1 MANSFRDPLYAKL
14 DKTVEADLGL
24 PSGML
29 SAIRTKGERSNADQV
44 SEAGARSVYQ
54 IIPATRDAIKT
65 RYGVDAYAGP
75 EHAARAAGLIL
86 KENLDRN
93 GGNRAAAVAEYHGG
107 TDRSNWG
114 RRTKAYVQRVTGG
127 GDPASAGG
135 GSTYDRV
142 TARQRANQGPSMAQ
156 VYDAYK
162 NTGKPGGMT
171 PQEAAQFENG
181 VLSGQIMLPRGGQI
195 RRKPSV
201 PALPASIVQAY
212 NSHRMDDDPEARA
225 EIKRAVDAGEYAL
238 PRGMTLQV
246 PQARGFGE
254 RFGMGVRN
262 VLEGAGGLVDIAA
275 APVNAAINTVTGAN
289 LSTSPF
295 RDAGAAASN
304 AMGLATPE
312 SDTEKLIGA
321 GVEGGTQGLLTA
333 GAGIPLAGASGTA
346 GVVGRA
352 LTAAP
357 LLDTV
362 AGATSGISQ
371 KAAEQDG
378 AGPVGQFVAGLAGGM
393 APVGLAA
400 SAERA
405 ASRIRAPKTL
415 PDVVAEVPRAHV
427 IDESG
432 NLTPDGQEIAA
443 RHGASPE
450 EVVAAYEAP
459 PNVQRGTA
467 NDQVSSAVA
476 REATND
482 APVQSFGG
490 EVSARPVD
498 EPPVAR
504 QVEPEAPQVP
514 NLPDGDQ
521 SPGLPTSALARVQ
534 AGKEFGVDYSRG
546 QATKSFDVQ
555 DAESRLRNSNGPQAE
570 EMRQFVAKQQD
581 QVRQASEQFRN
592 AFGDTSAT
600 PEVRGEQVQDAIREL
615 RDLGQ
620 KGVNELYKQARE
632 LGAPVDVDPAPI
644 RNAFERVMV
653 EADIPDSVKSVIK
666 QEAARYGIIGEPVP
680 VGKDGAVTSEA
691 GITTVKLD
699 DGEKVKFY
707 GQPEKLRLDNADKFR
722 TVVSKQY
729 PNDGPLKL
737 SQVLKKAI
745 DDAVEETATR
755 LATEGEPT
763 VAAKLK
769 DARQAV
775 QTQKQTYNA
784 KDVIQAIAD
793 WKKGAE
799 NVTGALKPEQVMQ
812 RALASTSDLKRV
824 KAVLLSK
831 PTVKSK
837 AAWQA
842 IQAHGLATIFE
853 KAATRNTNAAGE
865 IAEAISGAKL
875 RLAIESFGP
884 DKLRVLLDGDE
895 FNRLMKLRRVIE
907 DVTIPISGTTN
918 PSGSG
923 NLLMRIVKDVDN
935 QATAA
940 MSAAGFAVGGPV
952 GAAIAGGAARMVSP
966 AVKEARSAAKAT
978 ETLKNAA
985 GYTAE
990 QAIKDDTVGTARRS
1004 VAGKMADKAK
1014 AGAAISVRAFIDT
1027 YGSPRILAPILASA
1041 GAEEE

>member
-1 MANSFRDPLYAKL
+1 MANSYRDPLYAKF
-14 DKTVEADLGL
+14 DKSVEADLGL
-24 PSGML
+24 PRGML
-29 SAIRTKGERSNADQV
+29 SDIRTKGERSNANQV

-75 EHAARAAGLIL
+75 EQAARAAGLIL
-86 KENLDRN
+86 KENLQRN
-93 GGNRAAAVAEYHGG
+93 NGNRAAAVAEYHGG

-114 RRTKAYVQRVTGG
+114 QRTKAYVERVTGG

-162 NTGKPGGMT
+162 NTGKAGGMT
-171 PQEAAQFENG
+171 PQEAAQYEQA
-181 VLSGQIMLPRGGQI
+181 VLSGQVILPRGGSI
-195 RRKPSV
+195 RAKPPV
-201 PALPASIVQAY
+201 PVLPASIVQAY
-212 NSHRMDDDPEARA
+212 NSHQMDDDPDARA
-225 EIKRAVDAGEYAL
+225 EIKRAIDAGEYAL
-238 PRGMTLQV
+238 PRGMTLQAPGPRSFMENV
-246 PQARGFGE
+246 NLGLTA
-254 RFGMGVRN
+254 VRKG
-262 VLEGAGGLVDIAA
+262 LEKPLDMLAG
-275 APVNAAINTVTGAN
+275 PVNAITNAVTGSN
-289 LSTSPF
+289 LSTSPMGDAID
-295 RDAGAAASN
+295 RDVAAFK
-304 AMGLATPE
+304 GPTPE
-312 SDTEKLIGA
+312 SNTEKLTGA
-321 GVEGGTQGLLTA
+321 FIENATPGMFTG
-333 GAGIPLAGASGTA
+333 LAGSGPA
-346 GVVGRA
+346 AALDLVSGGV
-352 LTAAP
+352 
-357 LLDTV
+357 
-362 AGATSGISQ
+362 SGLSMESARQ
-371 KAAEQDG
+371 AG
-378 AGPVGQFVAGLAGGM
+378 AGPVGQFVAGLAGG
-393 APVGLAA
+393 AVPAGLAA
-400 SAERA
+400 SVEGA
-405 ASRIRAPKTL
+405 AARVRAPKDL
-415 PDVVAEVPRAHV
+415 PAVVAETPRAAV
-427 IDESG
+427 IDETG
-432 NLTPDGQEIAA
+432 GLTPHGQEIAA

-459 PNVQRGTA
+459 PNIRTA
-467 NDQVSSAVA
+467 NDQVSPAVA
-476 REATND
+476 QEATND
-482 APVQSFGG
+482 LPVQAVEES
-490 EVSARPVD
+490 
-498 EPPVAR
+498 PPVRATGEQPAAVR
-504 QVEPEAPQVP
+504 EPEAPQVP
-514 NLPDGDQ
+514 NMPDADQPDLPA
-521 SPGLPTSALARVQ
+521 SALARVQ

-570 EMRQFVAKQQD
+570 EMRQFVARQQNQVKQAVQ
-581 QVRQASEQFRN
+581 QFREG
-592 AFGDTSAT
+592 FGDTSAT
-600 PEVRGEQVQDAIREL
+600 AEQRGEMVQEAVREL

-620 KGVNELYKQARE
+620 KGVNELYRQARE
-632 LGAPVDVDPAPI
+632 LGAPVDVDAQPI

-707 GQPEKLRLDNADKFR
+707 GAPEKLRLDNADKFR
-722 TVVSKQY
+722 TIVSKQY

-755 LATEGEPT
+755 VATEGNPT
-763 VAAKLK
+763 VSAKLK
-769 DARQAV
+769 EARQAV
-775 QTQKQTYNA
+775 QTQKQTFNG
-784 KDVIQAIAD
+784 KDVVQAIAD
-793 WKKGAE
+793 WKRGAE

-831 PTVKSK
+831 ATVNSK
-837 AAWQA
+837 AVWKA

-853 KAATRNTNAAGE
+853 KATTRSTNAGGE

-875 RLAIESFGP
+875 RSAIESFGS
-884 DKLRVLLDGDE
+884 DKLRVLLDSDQ
-895 FNRLMKLRRVIE
+895 FNQLMKLRRVIE
-907 DVTIPISGTTN
+907 DVTTPISGTTN

-923 NLLMRIVKDVDN
+923 NLIMRLVKDVDN

-966 AVKEARSAAKAT
+966 AVKEAREAAKAT

-985 GYTAE
+985 EYTAE
-990 QAIKDDTVGTARRS
+990 QAAKDDTVGTAPRS
-1004 VAGKMADKAK
+1004 VAGKVADKAK
-1014 AGAAISVRAFIDT
+1014 AGAGKSVRAFIDT
-1027 YGSPRILAPILASA
+1027 YRSPRILAPILASA
-1041 GAEEE
+1041 GAQDE

>member
-1 MANSFRDPLYAKL
+1 MANSYRDPLYSKL
-14 DKTVEADLGL
+14 DKSVEASLGL
-24 PSGML
+24 PAGLL
-29 SAIRTKGERSNADQV
+29 SAVRTKGERSNADQV
-44 SEAGARSVYQ
+44 SEAGAKSVYQ
-54 IIPATRDAIKT
+54 IIPATRDAIKS

-75 EHAARAAGLIL
+75 EQAAHAAGLIL
-86 KENLDRN
+86 KENLHRN
-93 GGNRAAAVAEYHGG
+93 GGDSSAAVAEYHGG

-135 GSTYDRV
+135 GSTYDRA
-142 TARQRANQGPSMAQ
+142 TARQRAAQGPSLAQ

-162 NTGKPGGMT
+162 NTGKAGGMT
-171 PQEAAQFENG
+171 PQEAAQYEHG
-181 VLSGQIMLPRGGQI
+181 VLSGQIVLPRGGNI
-195 RRKPSV
+195 RAKPAV
-201 PALPASIVQAY
+201 PVLPASVVQAY
-212 NSHRMDDDPEARA
+212 NSHQMDDDPEARG
-225 EIKRAVDAGEYAL
+225 EIERAVKAGEYAL
-238 PRGMTLQV
+238 PRGMALKA
-246 PQARGFGE
+246 PDARSMGE

-275 APVNAAINTVTGAN
+275 APVNSAINLATGSN
-289 LSTSPF
+289 LSTQPF
-295 RDAGAAASN
+295 RDAGAALSDT
-304 AMGLATPE
+304 MSLARPE

-333 GAGIPLAGASGTA
+333 GAGLPFAGASGTA
-346 GVVGRA
+346 GVVGKA

-357 LLDTV
+357 ILDTV
-362 AGATSGISQ
+362 SGATAGLAQESA
-371 KAAEQDG
+371 KQDG
-378 AGPVGQFVAGLAGGM
+378 AGPVGQFVAGLAGGLT
-393 APVGLAA
+393 PGGLAA
-400 SAERA
+400 SAERIA
-405 ASRIRAPKTL
+405 TKVRAPKTL

-459 PNVQRGTA
+459 PNVRTA
-467 NDQVSSAVA
+467 NDQEMPAMA

-482 APVQSFGG
+482 LPVQGV
-490 EVSARPVD
+490 EEA
-498 EPPVAR
+498 PPVRAAGEQSAVAR
-504 QVEPEAPQVP
+504 DPEAPQVP

-521 SPGLPTSALARVQ
+521 TPNLPPTALARVQ

-570 EMRQFVAKQQD
+570 DMRQFVARQQD
-581 QVRQASEQFRN
+581 QVKQAVEQFKG
-592 AFGDTSAT
+592 AVGSQDMT
-600 PEVRGEQVQDAIREL
+600 PAERGEQVQDAMRSL

-632 LGAPVDVDPAPI
+632 LGAPVDVEVAPI

-666 QEAARYGIIGEPVP
+666 QEAARYGIIGKPEV
-680 VGKDGAVTSEA
+680 VDKASGAVTSEA

-707 GQPEKLRLDNADKFR
+707 GPPEPLRLDNADKFR

-755 LATEGEPT
+755 VATEGNPT
-763 VAAKLK
+763 VSAKLK
-769 DARQAV
+769 EARQAV
-775 QTQKQTYNA
+775 QTQKQTYHA
-784 KDVIQAIAD
+784 KDIVQAIAD

-831 PTVKSK
+831 PTVESK
-837 AAWQA
+837 AAWQG
-842 IQAHGLATIFE
+842 IKAHGLAQIFD
-853 KAATRNTNAAGE
+853 KATTRTTNAGGE
-865 IAEAISGAKL
+865 IADAISGPKL
-875 RLAIESFGP
+875 RTAIESFGT

-907 DVTIPISGTTN
+907 DVTTPISGTTN

-923 NLLMRIVKDVDN
+923 NLIMRLVKDVDN
-935 QATAA
+935 QAAA
-940 MSAAGFAVGGPV
+940 AFSAAGFAVGGPV

-966 AVKEARSAAKAT
+966 AIKEAREAGKAA

-985 GYTAE
+985 EYTAE
-990 QAIKDDTVGTARRS
+990 QAAKDDAIGTAPRS
-1004 VAGKMADKAK
+1004 AAGKAADKMK
-1014 AGAAISVRAFIDT
+1014 AGASKSISAFIDT
-1027 YGSPRILAPILASA
+1027 YRSPRVIAPVLAVTS
-1041 GAEEE
+1041 GAQDK

>member
-1 MANSFRDPLYAKL
+1 MANSYRDPLYAKF
-14 DKTVEADLGL
+14 DKSVEADLGL
-24 PSGML
+24 PRGML
-29 SAIRTKGERSNADQV
+29 SDIRTKGERSNANQV

-75 EHAARAAGLIL
+75 EQAARAAGLIL
-86 KENLDRN
+86 KENLQRN
-93 GGNRAAAVAEYHGG
+93 NGNRAAAVAEYHGG

-114 RRTKAYVQRVTGG
+114 QRTKAYVERVTGG

-156 VYDAYK
+156 VYTAYQ
-162 NTGKPGGMT
+162 NTGKAGGMT
-171 PQEAAQFENG
+171 PQEAAQYEQA
-181 VLSGQIMLPRGGQI
+181 VLSGQVILPRGGSI
-195 RRKPSV
+195 RAKPPV
-201 PALPASIVQAY
+201 PVLPASIVQAY
-212 NSHRMDDDPEARA
+212 NSHQMDDDPDARA
-225 EIKRAVDAGEYAL
+225 EIKRAIDAGEYAL
-238 PRGMTLQV
+238 PRGMTLLA
-246 PQARGFGE
+246 PQARSAGE

-275 APVNAAINTVTGAN
+275 APVNSAINLATGAN
-289 LSTSPF
+289 LSTQPF
-295 RDAGAAASN
+295 RDVGSALSDT
-304 AMGLATPE
+304 MGLAKPE
-312 SDTEKLIGA
+312 SGTEKLIGA

-333 GAGIPLAGASGTA
+333 GAGLPFAGASGTA
-346 GVVGRA
+346 GAVGRA

-357 LLDTV
+357 VLDTV
-362 AGATSGISQ
+362 SGATAGLAQ
-371 KAAEQDG
+371 KSAEQDG
-378 AGPVGQFVAGLAGGM
+378 AGPVGQFVAGLAGGLT
-393 APVGLAA
+393 PGGLAA
-400 SAERA
+400 SAERIA
-405 ASRIRAPKTL
+405 TRVSAPKTL
-415 PDVVAEVPRAHV
+415 PDVVAEVPRSAV
-427 IDESG
+427 IDETG

-443 RHGASPE
+443 RHGVSPE

-459 PNVQRGTA
+459 PNVRTA
-467 NDQVSSAVA
+467 NDQMAPAVA

-482 APVQSFGG
+482 LPVRAV
-490 EVSARPVD
+490 EEA
-498 EPPVAR
+498 PPVRATGEQPAVAR
-504 QVEPEAPQVP
+504 EPEAPQVP
-514 NLPDGDQ
+514 NMPDADQTPDLPA
-521 SPGLPTSALARVQ
+521 TALARLQ

-570 EMRQFVAKQQD
+570 EMRQFIARQQD
-581 QVRQASEQFRN
+581 QVKQASEQFRS
-592 AFGDTSAT
+592 AFGDNTVT
-600 PEVRGEQVQDAIREL
+600 PEQRGEMVQDAVREL

-632 LGAPVDVDPAPI
+632 LGAPVDVDAQPI

-707 GQPEKLRLDNADKFR
+707 GPPEKLRLDNADKFR
-722 TVVSKQY
+722 TIVSKQY
-729 PNDGPLKL
+729 PSDGPLKL

-755 LATEGEPT
+755 VATEGNPT
-763 VAAKLK
+763 VSAKLK
-769 DARQAV
+769 EARQAV
-775 QTQKQTYNA
+775 QTQKQTFNG
-784 KDVIQAIAD
+784 KDIVQAIAD
-793 WKKGAE
+793 WKRGAE

-831 PTVKSK
+831 ATAKSK
-837 AAWQA
+837 AAWTA

-853 KAATRNTNAAGE
+853 KATTRTANAGGE

-875 RLAIESFGP
+875 RSAIESFGS
-884 DKLRVLLDGDE
+884 DKLRVLLDSDQ
-895 FNRLMKLRRVIE
+895 FNQLMKLRRVIE

-923 NLLMRIVKDVDN
+923 NLIMRLVKDVDN

-966 AVKEARSAAKAT
+966 AVKEAREAAKAT

-985 GYTAE
+985 EYTAE
-990 QAIKDDTVGTARRS
+990 QAAKDDTVGTAPRS
-1004 VAGKMADKAK
+1004 VAGKVADKAK
-1014 AGAAISVRAFIDT
+1014 AGAGKSVRAFIDT
-1027 YGSPRILAPILASA
+1027 YRSPRILAPILASA
-1041 GAEEE
+1041 GAQDE